1 MADAELVV
9 GEELTRRELHRRF
22 GGTPQGGIAPS
33 SMSRMVMLFTMD
45 SSPASDYTGWGDDG
59 LFHFMGQGARGNQMM
74 TQGNRS
80 LLRHKEDNRTVHVF
94 HRLPNRHTDG
104 GPLYRHLGRFR
115 LDDDMPYYSADAPDE
130 DGANRNVIIFRL
142 RPVGAI
148 ADGGPQLPRTPA
160 PTVRIVELQPT
171 YQARSNTSEIRPS
184 RAHTEAQLVE
194 SYAAYLRA
202 SGRSLTQAQLT
213 PASETTTYRVDLLD
227 STENRLI
234 EAKGS
239 ATRAAVR
246 EAIGKL
252 LDFRR
257 FFNPTPTLAILLPSQ
272 PREDLLDLCAS
283 LCIEVVWPR
292 EDGGFVSTHD

>member
-1 MADAELVV
+1 MTDTELVV
-9 GEELTRRELHRRF
+9 GEELTRRELHQRF

-33 SMSRMVMLFTMD
+33 SASRMVMLFTMD

-59 LFHFMGQGARGNQMM
+59 TFHFMGQGARGNQTM

-80 LLRHKEDNRTVHVF
+80 LLRHQEDNRSLHVF
-94 HRLPNRHTDG
+94 HRLPNGPTG
-104 GPLYRHLGRFR
+104 GAPLYRHLGRFR
-115 LDDDMPYYSADAPDE
+115 LDDETPYYSADAPDE
-130 DGANRNVIIFRL
+130 DGTNRNVIIFRL
-142 RPVGAI
+142 RPIGAI

-160 PTVRIVELQPT
+160 TTVRIVELQPT
-171 YQARSNTSEIRPS
+171 YQSRHTSETRPS

-194 SYAAYLRA
+194 SYAAHLRA

-213 PASETTTYRVDLLD
+213 LAGETTPYRVDLLD

-257 FFNPTPTLAILLPSQ
+257 FFNPTPTLAVLLPSQ